1 MIDIWQIGNTGVRNP
16 MRLYDAFKAYAE
28 SDLVGNI
35 RGVPAEKAF
44 MVYLDAKGVLNNEDG
59 KDPSG
64 SYGRKF
70 RFVFN
75 LMGFAYNASK
85 AFHGL
90 TQEQIGPIDGITPFG
105 KSFLAADTIPAQQE
119 CYCRGL
125 SVPMEELPSGGTYSP
140 LRWTLRIMLEL
151 EKQTG
156 ESTLNF
162 IEFATCVQTSTPEDK
177 ISDVIDKILKI
188 RRDRNAATG
197 KKVFDTKLYDAVGKD
212 YPRKS
217 SNFKDYGDMNR
228 RYLLSTGVVRS
239 KGKGLAIVSEKHK
252 VAEELAKELISHETI
267 LQRITKLYNGAPLPT
282 DNIEVA
288 NTVLK
293 ELSETLTARKIPF
306 ALDSKSLKSSTDVN
320 NARKRLEAL
329 LAQDNELIFA
339 HDQKNEWREI
349 ATYMDL
355 IVNHKE
361 RPSTSED
368 EDNEIYVP
376 KNEASAYLEWCLWR
390 AFLAMN
396 TLQNKPHEV
405 RRFNIDQDFKPIGTA
420 PGNGPDLVAEYKD
433 CSIVIEVTLSDSSR
447 QEAMEGEPVR
457 RHVSDHVIKTGKPAY
472 GLFIANN
479 INTNTAETFR
489 NGTWYT
495 KDDVKTR
502 LCIVPVTLKQF
513 RDYFVSIFESGEH
526 ANGEIINVIAQCV
539 GERDELEA
547 PEWKARIKT
556 DFRLAAFEKT
566 WNAIKLQK
574 TIPREREFIDYLP
587 VFSLSAACGKF
598 GNGEKVEP
606 RGWIHVS
613 GIGKL
618 DDTMFVV
625 RAQGDSMEPLI
636 HNGDLCIMRKIGGG
650 SYENKTMLVQHRGVE
665 DPETGGA
672 YSIKKFTRN
681 ADTVILKPRNAD
693 FDDITLR
700 PEGDDDMSKML
711 VGEFWKVL

>member
-16 MRLYDAFKAYAE
+16 MRLYDAFKVYAE

-44 MVYLDAKGVLNNEDG
+44 MVYLDTKGVLNNENG

-70 RFVFN
+70 RLIFN
-75 LMGFAYNASK
+75 MMGFAYNSSK
-85 AFHGL
+85 AFRGL
-90 TQEQIGPIDGITPFG
+90 TQDQIGPVDGITPFG
-105 KSFLAADTIPAQQE
+105 KTFLHADTVPAQQE
-119 CYCRGL
+119 CYFRAL
-125 SVPMEELPSGGTYSP
+125 SVPLTELPSGGTFSP

-151 EKQTG
+151 EKKTG

-162 IEFATCVQTSTPEDK
+162 IEFATCVQTSTPDDDLGD
-177 ISDVIDKILKI
+177 IVDKILKI
-188 RRDRNAATG
+188 RTDRAAATG
-197 KKVFDTKLYDAVGKD
+197 KKRFDTELYKTIGKD
-212 YPRKS
+212 YPKKS
-217 SNFKDYGDMNR
+217 ENFKDYGDMNR
-228 RYLLSTGVVRS
+228 RYLLSSGVVKT
-239 KGKGLAIVSEKHK
+239 KGKGLSIVDEKHK
-252 VAEELAKELISHETI
+252 VAEELAKDQVSHETTLSLI
-267 LQRITKLYNGAPLPT
+267 SKLYNGAPLPT
-282 DNIEVA
+282 DNISVA
-288 NTVLK
+288 RTVLT
-293 ELSETLTARKIPF
+293 ELEAKLDARSIPYTINRTELKTAAGVNTARQ
-306 ALDSKSLKSSTDVN
+306 
-320 NARKRLEAL
+320 RLEQL
-329 LAQDNELIFA
+329 LANDNELIYA
-339 HDQKNEWREI
+339 REQKNEWQEI

-355 IVNHKE
+355 VMQRGGSKSV
-361 RPSTSED
+361 PGD
-368 EDNEIYVP
+368 EENEITVP

-405 RRFNIDQDFKPIGTA
+405 RRFNIDQDFKPISTA
-420 PGNGPDLVAEYKD
+420 PGNGPDLVAEYKN

-457 RHVSDHVIKTGKPAY
+457 RHVSDHAIKTGKPAY

-502 LCIVPVTLKQF
+502 LSIVPVTLKQF
-513 RDYFVSIFESGEH
+513 RDYFVSIFESGGH

-539 GERDELEA
+539 DERDELEA
-547 PEWKARIKT
+547 PAWKSRIKT

-566 WNAIKLQK
+566 WNAINLQK
-574 TIPREREFIDYLP
+574 TVPREREFVDYLP

-598 GNGEKVEP
+598 GNGENVEP

-613 GIGKL
+613 GIGNL
-618 DDTMFVV
+618 DNTMFVV

-636 HNGDLCIMRKIGGG
+636 HNGDLCIMRKVGGG
-650 SYENKTMLVQHRGVE
+650 SYENKTMLVQHHGVE

-681 ADTVILKPRNAD
+681 ADTVILKPRNSD
-693 FDDITLR
+693 FDDITLK
-700 PEGDDDMSKML
+700 PEGDEDMSKML